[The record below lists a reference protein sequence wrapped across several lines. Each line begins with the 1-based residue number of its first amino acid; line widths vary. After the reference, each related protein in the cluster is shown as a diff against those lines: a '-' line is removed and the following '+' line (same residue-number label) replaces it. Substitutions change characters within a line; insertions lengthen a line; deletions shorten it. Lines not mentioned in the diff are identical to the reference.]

1 MTQQVINAAKAKLGT
16 IYLNEER
23 AKAGIDVRW
32 MAGHSVF
39 FVDCGHVKFSVSKTV
54 ALLLAA
60 ALREAVSS
68 LPVGEG

>member
-1 MTQQVINAAKAKLGT
+1 MFQPT

-39 FVDCGHVKFSVSKTV
+39 FVDCGHAKFSVSKTV

-68 LPVGEG
+68 LPVGENDGTP